1 MREKGVLRSSTTV
14 QKKFAEKLTQESTNT
29 LLQMELK
36 ARPGPGSM
44 ARKPQK

>member
-44 ARKPQK
+44 GRKPQN